1 MPDHAT
7 PDQNRPVAGIAWMLV
22 TGFLFV
28 MVTVIVK
35 AHGQRLPAAESAFL
49 RYGIGLVFLLPLMRP
64 LLRARPTARLM
75 MLFTV
80 RGFLHSI
87 GVMMWFFAMTQI
99 PLAEVTA
106 LSYQAPVFVSVGAVL
121 FLGERIAARRVLA
134 IIAAM
139 GGALIILRPGFREIE
154 PGHYAMMLNAV
165 LFAISYLIAKHL
177 SGQSDPVLVVA
188 MLSVFVTLGLAPFA
202 WAVWVPPTWEEVGW
216 MALLAVIAN
225 SGHYTMMLAFKAAPV
240 TVTQPVTFLQ
250 LVWAVSLGA
259 LFFNE
264 PVDFWVVTGGAVIM
278 GAVSF
283 ITWREAVLR
292 RRNRTPPV
300 VATKV

>member
-1 MPDHAT
+1 MPVEDAVA
-7 PDQNRPVAGIAWMLV
+7 PNRPVAGVLWMLV

-49 RYGIGLVFLLPLMRP
+49 RYGIGLAFLIPLIRPLM
-64 LLRARPTARLM
+64 RARPTGRQMA
-75 MLFTV
+75 LFTV

-106 LSYQAPVFVSVGAVL
+106 LSYQSPVFVSIGAVL
-121 FLGERIAARRVLA
+121 FLGERIALRRILA

-139 GGALIILRPGFREIE
+139 AGALLILRPGFREIE

-165 LFAISYLIAKHL
+165 LFAMSYLIAKHL
-177 SGQSDPVLVVA
+177 SDQASPMVLVA
-188 MLSVFVTLGLAPFA
+188 MLSLFVTLGLAPFA
-202 WAVWVPPTWEEVGW
+202 IAVWVPPTWEEIGW

-225 SGHYTMMLAFKAAPV
+225 TGHYTMMLAFRAAPM

-250 LVWAVSLGA
+250 LVWAVVLGA
-259 LFFNE
+259 LLFSE
-264 PVDFWVVTGGAVIM
+264 PADIWVIAGGTLIM

-292 RRNRTPPV
+292 RRNRTPPA

>member
-1 MPDHAT
+1 MPESDT
-7 PDQNRPVAGIAWMLV
+7 LDQNRPLAGVLWMLL

-49 RYGIGLVFLLPLMRP
+49 RYGIGLVFLFPLIRP
-64 LLRARPTARLM
+64 LLRARPTRRQMA
-75 MLFTV
+75 LFTL
-80 RGFLHSI
+80 RGFLHAI
-87 GVMMWFFAMTQI
+87 GVMMWFFAMTRI

-106 LSYQAPVFVSVGAVL
+106 LSYQSPVFVSIGAVL
-121 FLGERIAARRVLA
+121 FLGEKIALRRILA
-134 IIAAM
+134 ILAAM
-139 GGALIILRPGFREIE
+139 LGALIILRPGFREIE

-165 LFAISYLIAKHL
+165 LFAISYLTAKHL
-177 SGQSDPVLVVA
+177 SGQASPMLVVA
-188 MLSVFVTLGLAPFA
+188 MLSIFVTLGLAPFA
-202 WAVWVPPTWEEVGW
+202 IAVWVPPTWEEVGW

-225 SGHYTMMLAFKAAPV
+225 SGHYTMMLAFRSAPM

-250 LVWAVSLGA
+250 LVWAVTIGAVIFGEPADLWVISGGA
-259 LFFNE
+259 L
-264 PVDFWVVTGGAVIM
+264 IM

-292 RRNRTPPV
+292 RRNRTPPAI
-300 VATKV
+300 ATKV

>member
-1 MPDHAT
+1 MSDLEVHVP
-7 PDQNRPVAGIAWMLV
+7 NRPVAGVLWMLA
-22 TGFLFV
+22 TGILFV
-28 MVTVIVK
+28 TVTVIVK

-49 RYGIGLVFLLPLMRP
+49 RYGIGLVFLVPLLRPLMRAH
-64 LLRARPTARLM
+64 LTRRQM
-75 MLFTV
+75 VLFTV
-80 RGFLHSI
+80 RGFLHAI

-99 PLAEVTA
+99 PIAEVTA

-121 FLGERIAARRVLA
+121 FLGERMAVRRVLA

-139 GGALIILRPGFREIE
+139 AGALLILRPGFREIA
-154 PGHYAMMLNAV
+154 PGHYAMMINAV
-165 LFAISYLIAKHL
+165 LFAVSYLIAKYL
-177 SGQSDPVLVVA
+177 SAQASPVLVVA

-225 SGHYTMMLAFKAAPV
+225 SGHYTMMLAFRAAPV
-240 TVTQPVTFLQ
+240 TITQPVTFLQ
-250 LVWAVSLGA
+250 LVWAVIVGA
-259 LFFNE
+259 LFFAE
-264 PVDFWVVTGGAVIM
+264 PIDLWVVAGGTVIM
-278 GAVSF
+278 SAVTF

-292 RRNRTPPV
+292 RRNRTPPA

>member
-1 MPDHAT
+1 MPDEDAAA
-7 PDQNRPVAGIAWMLV
+7 PNRPVAGVLWMLV

-49 RYGIGLVFLLPLMRP
+49 RYGIGLVFLIPLLRP
-64 LLRARPTARLM
+64 LIRARPTGRQMA
-75 MLFTV
+75 LFTV
-80 RGFLHSI
+80 RGFLHAI
-87 GVMMWFFAMTQI
+87 GVMLWFFAMTQI

-106 LSYQAPVFVSVGAVL
+106 LSYQAPVFVSIGAVL
-121 FLGERIAARRVLA
+121 FLGERIALRRILA
-134 IIAAM
+134 IVAAM
-139 GGALIILRPGFREIE
+139 AGALVILRPGFREIE

-177 SGQSDPVLVVA
+177 SARASPMLVVA

-202 WAVWVPPTWEEVGW
+202 VAVWVPPTWEEVGW

-225 SGHYTMMLAFKAAPV
+225 SGHYTMMLAFRAAPV
-240 TVTQPVTFLQ
+240 TITQPVTFLQ
-250 LVWAVSLGA
+250 LVWAVIVGA
-259 LFFNE
+259 LFFAE
-264 PVDFWVVTGGAVIM
+264 PIDLWVVAGGTIIMSAVT
-278 GAVSF
+278 F

-292 RRNRTPPV
+292 RRTRTPPA

>member
-1 MPDHAT
+1 MPYDAA
-7 PDQNRPVAGIAWMLV
+7 PDQNRPLAGVFWMLL

-28 MVTVIVK
+28 LVTAIVK

-49 RYGIGLVFLLPLMRP
+49 RYGIGLVFLVPLLRP
-64 LLRARPTARLM
+64 LLRARPTRRQMA
-75 MLFTV
+75 LFTV

-99 PLAEVTA
+99 PIAEVTA
-106 LSYQAPVFVSVGAVL
+106 LSYQAPVFVSIGAVL
-121 FLGERIAARRVLA
+121 FLGERIAARRILA

-139 GGALIILRPGFREIE
+139 AGALLILRPGFREIE
-154 PGHYAMMLNAV
+154 AGHYAMMLNAV
-165 LFAISYLIAKHL
+165 LFAISYLIAKHI
-177 SGQSDPVLVVA
+177 SAEASPVVVVA
-188 MLSVFVTLGLAPFA
+188 MLSIFVTLGLAPFA
-202 WAVWVPPTWEEVGW
+202 LAVWVPPTLAEVGW

-225 SGHYTMMLAFKAAPV
+225 SGHYTMMLAFRAAPV

-250 LVWAVSLGA
+250 LVWAVAIGA
-259 LFFNE
+259 LFFAE
-264 PVDFWVVTGGAVIM
+264 PVDIWVIAGGAVIM

-292 RRNRTPPV
+292 RRSRTPPA